1 LLSYSSAVTIY
12 LIPSALINPVQ
23 AQLIYC
29 FVILVAIHFLFNW
42 KIDYWNLYERFQNHS
57 DSTKHSGIGVY
68 PFDIP
73 DYELAEFEILE
84 GTSPAALAEISPPVL
99 TKIKSSNNHDDE
111 DGGVGGV
118 GGGINNH
125 SRNHSVTNSV
135 DLIHSVQQRLSE
147 IKVANGPQPVAD
159 AKAMGFI

>member
-1 LLSYSSAVTIY
+1 
-12 LIPSALINPVQ
+12 
-23 AQLIYC
+23 
-29 FVILVAIHFLFNW
+29 VAIHFLFNW

-84 GTSPAALAEISPPVL
+84 GASPAALAEISPPVL
-99 TKIKSSNNHDDE
+99 TKIKSSNNHDEE
-111 DGGVGGV
+111 DGV

-125 SRNHSVTNSV
+125 TSKNHSVTNSV
-135 DLIHSVQQRLSE
+135 DLIHSVQQRFSE
-147 IKVANGPQPVAD
+147 IKVAD